1 MNMNKINKTTSPFP
15 NIKNDMLDRL
25 SKEADGRIQKA
36 QPADDSSPRETSN
49 FASRKAVWFRVF
61 FRGNETF
68 EARSGQVS
76 RLQA

>member
-36 QPADDSSPRETSN
+36 QRANVSSPRGTSN

-61 FRGNETF
+61 FRSNETF
-68 EARSGQVS
+68 EVRSRQVS